1 MVRVGAIV
9 AQMQRPT
16 TVLAEQ
22 AQLVVAAAVRGLEA
36 GAEAV
41 TAVRKTP
48 MMMVPTCARLGGK
61 GNDSADWKSSKSA
74 TQTGRML
81 GVPP

>member
-1 MVRVGAIV
+1 M

-48 MMMVPTCARLGGK
+48 MMMVPTCAQLGGK

-74 TQTGRML
+74 IQTERML
-81 GVPP
+81 GAPP